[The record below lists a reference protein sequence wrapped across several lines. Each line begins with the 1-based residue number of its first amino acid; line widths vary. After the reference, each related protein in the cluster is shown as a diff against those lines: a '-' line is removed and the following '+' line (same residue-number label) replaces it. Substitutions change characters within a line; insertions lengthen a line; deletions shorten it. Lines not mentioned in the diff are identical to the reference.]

1 MKIKDCFVG
10 QEVGHN
16 SEGIVL
22 TGVIKSLSEYSQG
35 YFATVDFKDIDGD
48 MDIDIECLLGVVK

>member
-16 SEGIVL
+16 SEGIVF
-22 TGVIKSLSEYSQG
+22 TGAIKSLSKYSEG
-35 YFATVDFKDIDGD
+35 YFAAVDFNGIDGHVE
-48 MDIDIECLLGVVK
+48 IDIECLLGVVK

>member
-10 QEVGHN
+10 QDVGYN

-22 TGVIKSLSEYSQG
+22 TGVVKSLSEHSQG
-35 YFATVDFKDIDGD
+35 YFATVDFNGIDGD
-48 MDIDIECLLGVVK
+48 KEIDIEYLLGVVK

>member
-16 SEGIVL
+16 SEGFVF
-22 TGVIKSLSEYSQG
+22 TGVIKSLSKYSEG
-35 YFATVDFKDIDGD
+35 YFATVNFNGIDRD
-48 MDIDIECLLGVVK
+48 KEIDIEYLLGVVK

>member
-16 SEGIVL
+16 SEGIVV
-22 TGVIKSLSEYSQG
+22 TGVIKSLSEYSEG
-35 YFATVDFKDIDGD
+35 YFATVDFNDIAPDIK
-48 MDIDIECLLGVVK
+48 IDIEYLLGVVK

>member
-1 MKIKDCFVG
+1 MKIQDCFVG
-10 QEVGHN
+10 QDVEYN
-16 SEGIVL
+16 SEGIVF

>member
-10 QEVGHN
+10 QVVGYN
-16 SEGIVL
+16 SEGIVF

>member
-16 SEGIVL
+16 SEGVVF
-22 TGVIKSLSEYSQG
+22 TGVIKSLSEYSEG

>member
-10 QEVGHN
+10 QTVGHN
-16 SEGIVL
+16 SEGIVF

>member
-16 SEGIVL
+16 SEGIVF
-22 TGVIKSLSEYSQG
+22 TGVIKSLSEYSEG
-35 YFATVDFKDIDGD
+35 YFATVNFNGIDRD
-48 MDIDIECLLGVVK
+48 KEIDIEYLLGVVK

>member
-10 QEVGHN
+10 QIVGHN
-16 SEGIVL
+16 SEGFVF

-35 YFATVDFKDIDGD
+35 YFATVKFNGVDGD
-48 MDIDIECLLGVVK
+48 KEIDIEYLLGVLA

>member
-10 QEVGHN
+10 QAVGHN
-16 SEGIVL
+16 SEGFVI

-48 MDIDIECLLGVVK
+48 MDIDIEYLLGVVK

>member
-10 QEVGHN
+10 QTVGHN
-16 SEGIVL
+16 SDGIVF

>member
-16 SEGIVL
+16 SEGIVF
-22 TGVIKSLSEYSQG
+22 TGVIKSLSGYSEG
-35 YFATVDFKDIDGD
+35 YFAAVDFNGIDGYVE
-48 MDIDIECLLGVVK
+48 IDTECLLGVVK